1 GHGPA
6 GARVR
11 GRHAP
16 LRAGPGEGPYRRGGD
31 AAGSRRPGAQG
42 GGRLRRPR
50 AARPAAAEPGAHLHE
65 PQRAHGHRP
74 GPVSRATARRRARA
88 AGGGALEARR
98 AARACA
104 ARGLLRRAQHRRA
117 VHGARVAA
125 PPTGLNMELD
135 EHLREGV
142 IAVAHAAAAAILE
155 VYERDFD
162 VEQKSDDSPVTAADL
177 AAHRCIVDGLAR
189 LTPDIPVLSEESTA
203 IHMAQRHGW
212 NRLWLVDPLDCT
224 RELVKRNGASAV
236 NIAYVQD
243 CVARY
248 GVVQAPVTGITW
260 HGGAGLGAWR
270 RDGAGE
276 RGIRVRQPA
285 AAPLRV
291 AASRS
296 HRT

>member
-1 GHGPA
+1 SLSPRRASLPPLPPAGWSGTGEPPPPDDPWHQPGGCRPVPARAPGPGVLQWGTAAFPAPAQPWPRRRHRGADDRRGHGPA

-74 GPVSRATARRRARA
+74 GPVSRAAARRRARA

-125 PPTGLNMELD
+125 PPAGLNMELD

-203 IHMAQRHGW
+203 IHMAQ
-212 NRLWLVDPLDCT
+212 
-224 RELVKRNGASAV
+224 
-236 NIAYVQD
+236 
-243 CVARY
+243 
-248 GVVQAPVTGITW
+248 
-260 HGGAGLGAWR
+260 
-270 RDGAGE
+270 
-276 RGIRVRQPA
+276 
-285 AAPLRV
+285 
-291 AASRS
+291 
-296 HRT
+296 